1 MPFTLT
7 DRSVER
13 LSNLRHSLFS
23 VLRMIV
29 GAYFLAKATGLMLVP
44 GRVTLLHAV
53 FADATAV
60 TLTSSFL
67 IAGGLTLLL
76 GIAVRPVIAG
86 LGFYALGTAG
96 LGLTTGVE
104 SVTAHIVQT
113 VLLLG
118 AMTVVAIGHP
128 MQTFRLMEFIR
139 VQRTLRRKLPTMPD
153 LPHMR
158 QHGRK
163 DIDLTATRPDDLT
176 ADEQDEWGDD
186 DAGNLFNELWQETSQ
201 PRLVRVA

>member
-7 DRSVER
+7 DRSAER

-60 TLTSSFL
+60 TLTGSFL

-86 LGFYALGTAG
+86 LGLYALGTAG

-104 SVTAHIVQT
+104 SVTAHFVQT

-118 AMTVVAIGHP
+118 AMTLVAIGHP

-163 DIDLTATRPDDLT
+163 DIDLTATRPDDLS